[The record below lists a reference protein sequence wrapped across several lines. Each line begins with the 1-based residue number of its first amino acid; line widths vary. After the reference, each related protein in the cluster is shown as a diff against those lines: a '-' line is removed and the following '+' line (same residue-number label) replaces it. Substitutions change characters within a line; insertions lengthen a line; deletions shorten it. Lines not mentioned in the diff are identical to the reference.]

1 MRLIRKIY
9 NTKVNLIKK
18 YNCLKVDYEIFR
30 SLNPYNFDLIFKV
43 IEDYFVW
50 CYRKDYDP
58 CAISVFS
65 MYKDYLKNR

>member
-30 SLNPYNFDLIFKV
+30 SLNPQNFDLIFKV

-50 CYRKDYDP
+50 CD
-58 CAISVFS
+58 ISVFS